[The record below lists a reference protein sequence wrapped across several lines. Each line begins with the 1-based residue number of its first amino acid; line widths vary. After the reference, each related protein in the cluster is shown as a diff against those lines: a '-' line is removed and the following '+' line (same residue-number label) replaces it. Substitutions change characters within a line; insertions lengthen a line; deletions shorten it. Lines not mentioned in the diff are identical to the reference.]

1 MKTAIRTAILTISAA
16 FCTTGSYAQEPA
28 ATTTAETAIVAA
40 NTAPAETPAA
50 AVATTNTKPAPVA
63 PVKELD
69 NKPLVVDTLP
79 SINEAI
85 KIVLFND
92 NTWRYVRDREI
103 PQDSSIYVKYWDST
117 IISPYRE
124 VELSSLPQSVAIALV
139 DSLKSYHYPYKGRI
153 SSHYGPRRR
162 RNHNGVDLPL
172 KEGDP
177 VYATFD
183 GRVRFSQDTKTG
195 YGNLVIIRHDNGLE
209 TYMGHLSK
217 RLVEAGDWVTA
228 GQVVAL
234 GGSTGRSTGPH
245 LHFETRYYGQSFD
258 PERLIDFSSGMLR
271 RETFLLK
278 RSYFDIYSKYDQNF
292 EDEIANEEDD
302 KREAAEEA
310 AKRYYV
316 VRKGDTLSGIAVKY
330 HTTVTRI
337 CQLNGINRNKT
348 LSIGKRLRVR

>member
-1 MKTAIRTAILTISAA
+1 MKKTTTAILVISAA
-16 FCTTGSYAQEPA
+16 ICASSYAQGPA
-28 ATTTAETAIVAA
+28 ASDNPAAGIVADNTVTAETPV
-40 NTAPAETPAA
+40 TSTAETTARP
-50 AVATTNTKPAPVA
+50 VAVA
-63 PVKELD
+63 PVRELD

-79 SINEAI
+79 SINDAI

-117 IISPYRE
+117 VISPYRD
-124 VELSSLPQSVAIALV
+124 VPLSSLPQSVAIALV
-139 DSLKSYHYPYKGRI
+139 DTLKSYHYPYKGRI

-337 CQLNGINRNKT
+337 CQLNGISRNKT

>member
-28 ATTTAETAIVAA
+28 AATTAETAIVAA

-139 DSLKSYHYPYKGRI
+139 DSLKSY
-153 SSHYGPRRR
+153 
-162 RNHNGVDLPL
+162 
-172 KEGDP
+172 
-177 VYATFD
+177 
-183 GRVRFSQDTKTG
+183 
-195 YGNLVIIRHDNGLE
+195 
-209 TYMGHLSK
+209 
-217 RLVEAGDWVTA
+217 
-228 GQVVAL
+228 QV
-234 GGSTGRSTGPH
+234 GS
-245 LHFETRYYGQSFD
+245 
-258 PERLIDFSSGMLR
+258 
-271 RETFLLK
+271 
-278 RSYFDIYSKYDQNF
+278 
-292 EDEIANEEDD
+292 
-302 KREAAEEA
+302 
-310 AKRYYV
+310 
-316 VRKGDTLSGIAVKY
+316 
-330 HTTVTRI
+330 
-337 CQLNGINRNKT
+337 
-348 LSIGKRLRVR
+348 